1 VGHRGLLAMVELNS
15 SIKPGGLFTR
25 PEVSPTSWP
34 STASLGHAGDRGGAT
49 GGGGSTG
56 GRRDA

>member
-1 VGHRGLLAMVELNS
+1 MVELNS

-34 STASLGHAGDRGGAT
+34 STARRSRPGGHAR
-49 GGGGSTG
+49 STTV
-56 GRRDA
+56 RRSASRDARRQAGAKP